1 LLLKDQLAWEKSPT
15 SIAAPAAVSAYP
27 GRIDLFVLGIDNQIY
42 HGWGDGETWQGWEN
56 MGGPGMHGLAVAARG
71 PQRLDL
77 FTIGTDIQGADNHM
91 YHRAMVDA
99 QWGSWE
105 NLGGACIS
113 APAAVAGGENQL
125 DAFVVGT
132 RSALFQKSWDGSANG
147 LGVQSFGQAEKDAA
161 KRALDSIRSPLFAP
175 YKARA
180 QALIDDPASLN
191 QGPFGICGMATAV
204 YFLLQYD
211 LDKYVALVKSI
222 FDGVPFNGIPVGMKE
237 KPNESYSV
245 LLFGRERKQIES
257 MKNRVNKWQAPN
269 RPVWDVDKDFDFIVS
284 RSLGKLI
291 KIHSPFV
298 YQVQARFSEQF
309 DPFFNY
315 KENSNLIE
323 LFKVDLKTATALAQ
337 VTRNLNSGVVTADL
351 AREIGLNEISVLSK
365 TGYGIDLA
373 TYVITTLTRDQEW
386 ELKYKYSGDD
396 KILSIKSMGTTLTFV
411 IDLNKQF
418 HPLKSDGDL
427 ALDVYGQVCL
437 MKDVIGAQG
446 VDFTY
451 SLFRDSA
458 ATINATFDQKQKPF
472 VLATINGYVEWC
484 FARNDA
490 NFRTFDNPPTSE
502 ARVWGYS
509 PLRFV
514 HIIGV
519 TGKIEDDGAYYKVPV
534 WTWAEEFTVRIKKEL
549 LSAYIYGYVYGKL

>member
-1 LLLKDQLAWEKSPT
+1 
-15 SIAAPAAVSAYP
+15 
-27 GRIDLFVLGIDNQIY
+27 
-42 HGWGDGETWQGWEN
+42 
-56 MGGPGMHGLAVAARG
+56 
-71 PQRLDL
+71 
-77 FTIGTDIQGADNHM
+77 
-91 YHRAMVDA
+91 
-99 QWGSWE
+99 
-105 NLGGACIS
+105 
-113 APAAVAGGENQL
+113 
-125 DAFVVGT
+125 
-132 RSALFQKSWDGSANG
+132 
-147 LGVQSFGQAEKDAA
+147 
-161 KRALDSIRSPLFAP
+161 
-175 YKARA
+175 
-180 QALIDDPASLN
+180 
-191 QGPFGICGMATAV
+191 
-204 YFLLQYD
+204 
-211 LDKYVALVKSI
+211 
-222 FDGVPFNGIPVGMKE
+222 MKE